1 MNEQQTMRIDQ
12 FKSDVLPQMITRYGT
27 GNQLT
32 KAIKAYAQDN
42 TIVDDDNQPIA
53 IDAMVIGDESDA
65 LSDDQIQRIVEKTIA
80 ATLDS
85 DSRVN
90 KAIPAISTSRKSS
103 HRFGNFGEFA
113 LAVQKSSA
121 PGRPSDPRL
130 ITKAPTTF
138 ANETTDAA
146 GGYLVPQEWSS
157 QIWQIVLGEESLLS
171 RTNQI
176 PTSRNSLNLPVSTAT
191 AWGNTGVQA
200 YWTDEGSAVTQS
212 RPTFDYRNLR
222 LNKLAAL
229 VPASDELLDDVT
241 ALSAFIGPEAARAI
255 RYKVDDAIINGD
267 GSSKPTGIL
276 TSSATVEVAKES
288 AQVDNTLLA
297 ANIAKMYSR
306 MPASSVSNAVWL
318 MNQDVLP
325 QLLTMTLGNQPIYL
339 PPNGVS
345 DAPFGMLFGRPV
357 ILSQHAQTLGTK
369 GDIMFAD
376 LSQYLTLTKAGGVQT
391 NSSIHLWFDYDITAF
406 RFTFRVAG
414 KPWLDAPITPDNSSD
429 SLSPFVVLEDR
440 VTV

>member
-1 MNEQQTMRIDQ
+1 MNEPQNITLEQ
-12 FKSDVLPQMITRYGT
+12 FKSDVLPQMITRHGT
-27 GNQLT
+27 GSNLT

-42 TIVDDDNQPIA
+42 SIVDEDNQPIG
-53 IDAMVIGDESDA
+53 IDAMVIGDEADS
-65 LSDDQIQRIVEKTIA
+65 LSDDQIQRIVEKTLS
-80 ATLDS
+80 ATLHNN
-85 DSRVN
+85 SRIN
-90 KAIPAISTSRKSS
+90 KATFASGGRRSNIQN
-103 HRFGNFGEFA
+103 FGNFGEYA

-146 GGYLVPQEWSS
+146 GGFLVPQEWANK
-157 QIWQIVLGEESLLS
+157 IWEVVLGDESLLS

-176 PTSRNSLNLPVSTAT
+176 PTSRNSLNIPVSSAT

-200 YWTDEGSAVTQS
+200 YWADEGTAITQS
-212 RPTFDYRNLR
+212 RPVLDNRNLR

-229 VPASDELLDDVT
+229 VPASDELLEDAT

-267 GSSKPTGIL
+267 GISKPTGIM
-276 TSSATVEVAKES
+276 TSAATVEVAKEVGQ
-288 AQVDNTLLA
+288 ADYTLEA

-306 MPASSVSNAVWL
+306 MPASSVSNSVWL

-325 QLLTMTLGNQPIYL
+325 QLLTMTLGNQPIYM

-357 ILSQHAQTLGTK
+357 ILSQHAQALGNK
-369 GDIMFAD
+369 GDIMFVD
-376 LSQYLTLTKAGGVQT
+376 LNQYLTLTKAGGIQT

-406 RFTFRVAG
+406 RFTFRIAG
-414 KPWLDAPITPDNSSD
+414 MPWLDAPITPDNS
-429 SLSPFVVLEDR
+429 LETISPFVTLAQRFV
-440 VTV
+440 